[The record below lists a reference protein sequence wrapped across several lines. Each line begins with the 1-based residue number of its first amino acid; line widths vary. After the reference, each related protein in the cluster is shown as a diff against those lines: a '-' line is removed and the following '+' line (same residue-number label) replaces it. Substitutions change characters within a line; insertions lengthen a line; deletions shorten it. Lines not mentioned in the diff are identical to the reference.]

1 MMPEPRRGQLNPF
14 DAKAFKPT
22 RMRHE
27 ESKTGSKPG
36 MPSQASKP
44 LPISMSQTFDPH
56 ILQLNQDVNRINRG
70 AHGFKTDFNP
80 DSPFPLE
87 GNPRV
92 LNWDSPQ
99 PCVSPSSLINII
111 PEQEGF
117 SAPLN
122 YAADFKSYQSHSKE
136 SNDNG
141 RKGEEQKEP
150 FGLFDWNWD
159 DDETDGKSS

>member
-1 MMPEPRRGQLNPF
+1 MLPPRSGQLNPF
-14 DAKAFKPT
+14 EAKAFKPT
-22 RMRHE
+22 RMYQE
-27 ESKTGSKPG
+27 ESKTGSKPA

-44 LPISMSQTFDPH
+44 LPISMSQTFNDNQ
-56 ILQLNQDVNRINRG
+56 ILQLNQEVNRINRG

-80 DSPFPLE
+80 DSPVILE
-87 GNPRV
+87 GNQRV

-99 PCVSPSSLINII
+99 PCISPSSLINIV
-111 PEQEGF
+111 PEQEDH
-117 SAPLN
+117 SAPLH
-122 YAADFKSYQSHSKE
+122 YPTDFKSYQSHSKE

-141 RKGEEQKEP
+141 GKGEEKKEP